1 MVQRN
6 RYATRAELVALLSE
20 HINTQTG
27 DTVDEIAVDAV
38 LQALV
43 QHGVNVETLV
53 KTMVDEDVAPD
64 LQ

>member
-6 RYATRAELVALLSE
+6 RYATRAELVTLLSE

-27 DTVDEIAVDAV
+27 DTVDELAVDAV

-43 QHGVNVETLV
+43 QHGVNVEALV